1 MKKGILFML
10 ILSLFVL
17 SFSELI
23 IYSSVD
29 EANARKI
36 LNAFS
41 KQTGIEVKYIF
52 LSSGPAL
59 ARLEAEKENPQA
71 DVWFGAP
78 MPNHIIAK
86 ERGLTTSYKTTS
98 VYGIA
103 PNFYDVEGYYHAFY
117 MNPLGIGVNLKVLEQ
132 IKADLPKSW
141 MDLLKTEYRNMIQ
154 YPSPQTSGTA
164 YAFITGLI
172 SVYGEDGMI
181 DYLKKLA
188 KNVQSYTQSGTGPS
202 KSVGVGQAG
211 LGIQFTPAFFQFKEQ
226 GYPIE
231 VVFPKEGVP
240 YEAACVSIVKGAK
253 HKYEAKVLVD
263 WLLSKKGQQTIV
275 DEKTF
280 FYPVR
285 SDVNFGTLQPLS
297 TIKLITVDEIWAA
310 QNKKRIVERWIKEV
324 LPVK

>member
-1 MKKGILFML
+1 MKKILLISLML
-10 ILSLFVL
+10 LALVI

-41 KQTGIEVKYIF
+41 KETGIQVKYIF

-59 ARLEAEKENPQA
+59 ARLEAEKGNPQA

-86 ERGLTTSYKTTS
+86 EKGLTESYKTTS
-98 VYGIA
+98 VYGIS
-103 PNFYDVEGYYHAFY
+103 PNFYDVDGFYHAFY
-117 MNPLGIGVNLKVLEQ
+117 MNPLGVGVNLKVLEQ
-132 IKADLPKSW
+132 LKVDMPKSW
-141 MDLLKTEYRNMIQ
+141 MDLLKPEYKNMIQ

-164 YAFITGLI
+164 YAFMMGLLNI
-172 SVYGEDGMI
+172 YGEDGAF

-188 KNVQSYTQSGTGPS
+188 KNVQAYTQSGTGPS
-202 KSVGVGQAG
+202 KAVGPGQAG
-211 LGIQFTPAFFQFKEQ
+211 IGIQFTPAFFQFKEQ
-226 GYPIE
+226 GYPVE
-231 VVFPKEGVP
+231 VVFPVEGVP
-240 YEAACVSIVKGAK
+240 YESACVSIVKGAK
-253 HKYEAKVLVD
+253 NKYEAKVLVD
-263 WLLSKKGQQTIV
+263 WLLSKKGQQVIV

-285 SDVNFGTLQPLS
+285 SDIDFGTLQPLS
-297 TIKLITVDEIWAA
+297 TIKLITVDENWAA
-310 QNKKRIVERWIKEV
+310 QNKKRLVDRWIKEV

>member
-1 MKKGILFML
+1 MKKILLIGLML
-10 ILSLFVL
+10 IALTL
-17 SFSELI
+17 SFAELI
-23 IYSSVD
+23 VYSSVD

-59 ARLEAEKENPQA
+59 ARLEAEKNNPQA

-86 ERGLTTSYKTTS
+86 EKDLTEPYKTLS
-98 VYGIA
+98 IYGIT
-103 PNFYDVEGYYHAFY
+103 PNFYDIEGYFHAFY

-132 IKADLPKSW
+132 IKADLPSSW
-141 MDLLKTEYRNMIQ
+141 MDLLKPEYRNMIQ

-172 SVYGEDGMI
+172 SIYGEDGMV

-253 HKYEAKVLVD
+253 HKYEAKVLID

-285 SDVNFGTLQPLS
+285 SDVDFGTLQPLS
-297 TIKLITVDEIWAA
+297 TIKLITVDENWAA
-310 QNKKRIVERWIKEV
+310 QNKKRIVDRWIKEV